1 MTEETGDGWWV
12 CVTKDQTTWNRSC
25 AKEEP
30 EEAWEQG
37 CVTSDHDSWTYG
49 RVLPNTS
56 LIFYIFFDGNCFI
69 YIIRNLTFTYY
80 RKKKKS
86 LWRQGTVLTPLGQ
99 KLMKS

>member
-37 CVTSDHDSWTYG
+37 CVTSDHDSWTMG
-49 RVLPNTS
+49 EFSQTLLLFSTFS
-56 LIFYIFFDGNCFI
+56 LME
-69 YIIRNLTFTYY
+69 
-80 RKKKKS
+80 
-86 LWRQGTVLTPLGQ
+86 TVLFT
-99 KLMKS
+99 S